1 GSFVYS
7 FVRDRCTIPIDF
19 VRTAVRPDSD
29 PVMLKESC
37 AFHKRTLW
45 RRRNDSYSSLC
56 HWIQPRLWQRVAK
69 CEPDHTLII
78 GHCSLFENRRYKNTN
93 THTNIC
99 FGI

>member
-45 RRRNDSYSSLC
+45 PRRNDSYSSLC

-69 CEPDHTLII
+69 CEPDHPRIVDIALESKIADLKSQMRIPRGLT
-78 GHCSLFENRRYKNTN
+78 
-93 THTNIC
+93 
-99 FGI
+99 